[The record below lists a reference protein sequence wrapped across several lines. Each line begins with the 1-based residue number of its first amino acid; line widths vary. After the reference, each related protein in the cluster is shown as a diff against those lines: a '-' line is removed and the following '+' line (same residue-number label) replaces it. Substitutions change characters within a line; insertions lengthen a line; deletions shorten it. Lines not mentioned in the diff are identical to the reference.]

1 MSKKEKRKKIVLTQ
15 FHPYCR
21 YVIWLRSSFEK
32 GCPRPWCLTFI
43 WSTKVWRTLKPPLVH
58 CFKKILLCYMQ
69 HLRDK
74 GRKIFGPNNITIRR
88 TKAKYAIYLNNDE
101 NEYYHGFGIAIESY
115 LEGQFKR
122 ILEKN
127 VK

>member
-1 MSKKEKRKKIVLTQ
+1 
-15 FHPYCR
+15 
-21 YVIWLRSSFEK
+21 
-32 GCPRPWCLTFI
+32 
-43 WSTKVWRTLKPPLVH
+43 
-58 CFKKILLCYMQ
+58 MQ